1 MFKALSERNYR
12 VYLTGSI
19 VSNVGTW
26 MQRVAQDWLV
36 LEVSGG
42 SGVAVGI
49 TTALQF
55 LPTLLL
61 PGITGLAADRFDKR
75 TLLRISQAWMATWAL
90 ILGLLAVTGV
100 VQTWHVYL
108 IAALFGIG
116 SAFDVPARQSFV
128 SEVVGGKNLANAIS
142 LNSASFNAARLIGPG
157 LAGLVIHQFG
167 SGWAIL
173 SNAISYLA
181 FIVALSVIDAHR
193 LYLGKRVKR
202 GKRQIRE
209 AMSYIRHR
217 PDIVLVLCVLF
228 FVGTFGLNFQMTSA
242 LMTTQIFHLGP
253 QQYGVLGT
261 IMALGSLTG
270 ALVGA
275 RRNHPPRLRFMII
288 CSVAFGA
295 LLAVSGLMPTYL
307 TYAITLPV
315 VGLASMLCMNA
326 ANTIVQM
333 SIDPQLRGRVM
344 AVYFLVMQGGTP
356 LGAPLLG
363 WIAQD
368 LGARSAVIF
377 GGGMVVI
384 GALVSTLVLAR
395 VQGFSLRTL
404 IRPARASA
412 GPTVVS
418 ITPTGPT
425 TPTSPTSPS
434 SATPVETAK
443 VA

>member
-1 MFKALSERNYR
+1 MFAALSERNYR
-12 VYLTGSI
+12 VYATGSI

-55 LPTLLL
+55 LPTLLM

-75 TLLRISQAWMATWAL
+75 LLLRLSQGWMATCA
-90 ILGLLAVTGV
+90 IVLGLLTVTGM

-108 IAALFGIG
+108 IAGLFGVG

-128 SEVVGGKNLANAIS
+128 SEIAGVDHLPNAIS

-173 SNAISYLA
+173 SNGVSYVA
-181 FIVALSVIDAHR
+181 FIVALSVIDTKR
-193 LYLGKRVKR
+193 LYLGKRMKR

-217 PDIVLVLCVLF
+217 PDILLVLCVLF

-242 LMTTQIFHLGP
+242 LMTTQVFGLGP
-253 QQYGVLGT
+253 QQYGILGT

-275 RRNHPPRLRFMII
+275 RRNSPPRMRFMVVTAI
-288 CSVAFGA
+288 AFGA
-295 LLAVSGLMPTYL
+295 LLALSGLMPTYL
-307 TYAITLPV
+307 LYAISLPV
-315 VGLASMLCMNA
+315 VGLCSMLCMNA

-344 AVYFLVMQGGTP
+344 AVYFVVMQGGTP
-356 LGAPLLG
+356 VGAPLLG
-363 WIAQD
+363 WIAQT
-368 LGARSAVIF
+368 LGARYSLIF

-384 GALVSTLVLAR
+384 GAIVSSIVLAR
-395 VQGFSLRTL
+395 MQGLALGPMIKEMRT
-404 IRPARASA
+404 S
-412 GPTVVS
+412 
-418 ITPTGPT
+418 
-425 TPTSPTSPS
+425 SPS
-434 SATPVETAK
+434 SASSPEHAK

>member
-12 VYLTGSI
+12 VYATGSI
-19 VSNVGTW
+19 VSNIGTW

-75 TLLRISQAWMATWAL
+75 TLLRISQAWMATCAVV
-90 ILGLLAVTGV
+90 LGLLAVTGL

-108 IAALFGIG
+108 VAGLFGIG

-128 SEVVGGKNLANAIS
+128 SEVVGGENLPNAIS

-173 SNAISYLA
+173 SNGISYIA
-181 FIVALSVIDAHR
+181 FIVALSVIDANR
-193 LYLGKRVKR
+193 LYLGKRVQR

-209 AMSYIRHR
+209 AMTYIRHR
-217 PDIVLVLCVLF
+217 PDIVLVLCMLF

-242 LMTTQIFHLGP
+242 LMTTQVFHLGA
-253 QQYGVLGT
+253 QQYGILGT

-275 RRNHPPRLRFMII
+275 RRSSPPRMRFMII
-288 CSVAFGA
+288 SAIGFGT
-295 LLAVSGLMPTYL
+295 LLAVSGLMPSYL
-307 TYAITLPV
+307 LYAISLPL

-344 AVYFLVMQGGTP
+344 AVYFVVMQGGTP

-363 WIAQD
+363 WIAQAF
-368 LGARSAVIF
+368 GARWSLIF
-377 GGGMVVI
+377 GGSMVVI
-384 GALVSTLVLAR
+384 GVIASTLVLAKM
-395 VQGFSLRTL
+395 QGLSLRPVL
-404 IRPARASA
+404 SELRSPS
-412 GPTVVS
+412 S
-418 ITPTGPT
+418 LMTPTT
-425 TPTSPTSPS
+425 PTSPS
-434 SATPVETAK
+434 SATPAETAK
-443 VA
+443 VS